1 MKKLALTTA
10 VALVLATAAYAQD
23 HMRGGGAPSANFGAL
38 HGPSGAGGPGPGNSS
53 APRGPS
59 GPSAVGAS
67 NMGPS
72 NTGPSNVR
80 SQTMSSPKTG
90 GPQFNNRFSE
100 RNQLNDR

>member
-67 NMGPS
+67 NMGPGRAIRGQAMW
-72 NTGPSNVR
+72 GPPTEAKR
-80 SQTMSSPKTG
+80 
-90 GPQFNNRFSE
+90 
-100 RNQLNDR
+100 